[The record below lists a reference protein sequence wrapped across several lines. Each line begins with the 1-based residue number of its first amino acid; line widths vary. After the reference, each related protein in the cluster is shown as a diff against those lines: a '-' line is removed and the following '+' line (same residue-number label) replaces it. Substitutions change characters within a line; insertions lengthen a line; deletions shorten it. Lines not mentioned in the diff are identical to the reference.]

1 MANSE
6 VLGVDVLI
14 KVKSNGTYVA
24 VGGQRGAALSISAD
38 SIDLTNKVDS
48 TWRRGAA
55 GYRSW
60 TVSCDG
66 LIVPSDTAYGLL
78 KGAAMDGSNVLVE
91 IAMGTET
98 LYGEA
103 YITGFDMDAPYDDAA
118 TYSIT
123 LQGTDAL
130 SETAPS

>member
-14 KVKSNGTYVA
+14 KEKSSSSYVA

-66 LIVPSDTAYGLL
+66 LVVPSDTAYGLL
-78 KGAAMDGSNVLVE
+78 KDAAMYGSSVLVE
-91 IAMGTET
+91 IAMGTDT

-103 YITGFDMDAPYDDAA
+103 YITAFDVDAPYDDAA

-130 SETAPS
+130 SGTAPT